1 MTARASQS
9 LDMSREREKNM
20 ISPAQ
25 NSTIKPNTFSTKL
38 TEQEIIHQTQAELL
52 ALIRVSPDEAI
63 ENWRQ
68 PVRLGNWSG
77 TLESEIY
84 HILW

>member
-1 MTARASQS
+1 
-9 LDMSREREKNM
+9 M

-25 NSTIKPNTFSTKL
+25 NSTTKPNTFSTKL

-63 ENWRQ
+63 ENWQ
-68 PVRLGNWSG
+68 KTPVWLGDWSSR
-77 TLESEIY
+77 LESEINY
-84 HILW
+84 FLW

>member
-1 MTARASQS
+1 MK
-9 LDMSREREKNM
+9 EKKVM
-20 ISPAQ
+20 ISPSQ
-25 NSTIKPNTFSTKL
+25 NSTTKPNTFSTKL
-38 TEQEIIHQTQAELL
+38 TEQEIIHQTQAQLV
-52 ALIRVSPDEAI
+52 AVIRVSPNEAM
-63 ENWRQ
+63 ENCLQ